1 MFYSP
6 PVSLYGFLTSPLVSH
21 LLFSD
26 AFILNVELQHM
37 TERQV
42 EVDWVKKK
50 MELQLTKV
58 DSSTVLQFE
67 GLIGIETVFMAL
79 RIWGQQ

>member
-1 MFYSP
+1 
-6 PVSLYGFLTSPLVSH
+6 
-21 LLFSD
+21 
-26 AFILNVELQHM
+26 M